1 LPGSTRGTYFVRIS
15 IPDGLTKS
23 AFISRLSAI
32 LSWATTCMAGA
43 EDVVWPDF
51 LPSDIS
57 STRLGS
63 RSTTQ

>member
-1 LPGSTRGTYFVRIS
+1 FFVRIS

-32 LSWATTCMAGA
+32 LSLATTLMAEA

-51 LPSDIS
+51 LPNDIS
-57 STRLGS
+57 STRRGS
-63 RSTTQ
+63 RSVTQ

>member
-1 LPGSTRGTYFVRIS
+1 MRGTFFVPIS

-32 LSWATTCMAGA
+32 LSWATTCMEGA

-51 LPSDIS
+51 LPSGTS
-57 STRLGS
+57 CTRPGS

>member
-1 LPGSTRGTYFVRIS
+1 MRGTFFVRIS

-23 AFISRLSAI
+23 AFISRLSGI
-32 LSWATTCMAGA
+32 LSWATTFMAEA

-57 STRLGS
+57 STRRGS
-63 RSTTQ
+63 HSSTQ